1 MNELLTDSFPLSK
14 AKQINGNRRLAR
26 EKVMQ
31 VLMAHEIS
39 GVEWEA
45 IFSHVFFREFNF
57 DEVLNT
63 SSEFNPMLKL
73 LTPAE
78 VTEIESDIPIL
89 WKDEEIEFGRILTK
103 STIELKSEIDDM
115 IQNLVQNW
123 ELVRLALIDKIL
135 MYIAATEIMKFPEIP
150 LKVSINEAIDIA
162 KKYSTEKSGTFI
174 NGILDKILETLKADG
189 KVHKTGRGLIEK

>member
-1 MNELLTDSFPLSK
+1 
-14 AKQINGNRRLAR
+14 
-26 EKVMQ
+26 
-31 VLMAHEIS
+31 
-39 GVEWEA
+39 
-45 IFSHVFFREFNF
+45 
-57 DEVLNT
+57 
-63 SSEFNPMLKL
+63 MLKL

-135 MYIAATEIMKFPEIP
+135 MYIAATEIMKVPEIP